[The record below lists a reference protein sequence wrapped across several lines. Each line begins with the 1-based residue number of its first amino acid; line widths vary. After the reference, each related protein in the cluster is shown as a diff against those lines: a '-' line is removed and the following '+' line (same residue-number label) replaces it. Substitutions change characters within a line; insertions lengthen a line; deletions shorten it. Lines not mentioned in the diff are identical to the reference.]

1 MQAKEETNVGPQG
14 GNTRLGRVWLVKL
27 PCLPL
32 PSILV
37 TLPTELFVDGAWRS
51 SACGRRL
58 TLINPANEEAFA
70 EVAAA
75 DAADVNVAVES
86 AQRAWE
92 SGWRDLTPGKRTEV
106 LFSVARKL
114 REQSE
119 ETAQLET
126 LQIGKP
132 IGDARDEAALGARV
146 FEYYAGAVSKFC
158 GQTIPV
164 ARGGFDFTLRQPM
177 GVVAAVVPWNF
188 PYPIACWKAAP
199 ALAAGNCVVLK
210 PASLSPLTA
219 LKLGELTHA
228 AGLPAGVLQVLP
240 GAGST
245 LGDAL
250 VTHPLVRKVS
260 FTGSTEVGRRI
271 MELAARDLKRIS
283 LELGGKSPNIV
294 FADAD
299 WERAAETS
307 PMSVFANSGQ
317 DCCARSRVLVERR
330 IYEGFVEK
338 FVAATRKLVVG
349 DPTDAGTQLGPLV
362 SAGQRATVE
371 EYLADAH
378 KRGSQFAWG
387 GRRPHGKGYYLEPT
401 VLLEVGRDDRC
412 WREEIFGP
420 VVCIRP
426 FDDEAEMIGEV
437 NGSPYGLSGSLWT
450 NDLRRALRVARAIE
464 SGVLS
469 INSHSSVHAEAPFGG
484 FKQSGI
490 GRDLGMTA
498 MEGYTELK
506 NVYVAE

>member
-1 MQAKEETNVGPQG
+1 PLLTWQIEHNNPPFPIPTSLPLFDRIHTARRRESAFRGDCYHGSSALFFAGDQSRTVQAAQARANFVSVFPCLKRFGDVSECRTRQFIEVPKQKLQQGLSAAGRLHKQAWYKWHQTFDMKCTERAGRVQAKEETNVGPQG

-92 SGWRDLTPGKRTEV
+92 SGWRALTPGKRTEV

-177 GVVAAVVPWNF
+177 GVVAAV
-188 PYPIACWKAAP
+188 
-199 ALAAGNCVVLK
+199 
-210 PASLSPLTA
+210 
-219 LKLGELTHA
+219 
-228 AGLPAGVLQVLP
+228 
-240 GAGST
+240 
-245 LGDAL
+245 
-250 VTHPLVRKVS
+250 
-260 FTGSTEVGRRI
+260 
-271 MELAARDLKRIS
+271 
-283 LELGGKSPNIV
+283 
-294 FADAD
+294 
-299 WERAAETS
+299 
-307 PMSVFANSGQ
+307 
-317 DCCARSRVLVERR
+317 
-330 IYEGFVEK
+330 
-338 FVAATRKLVVG
+338 
-349 DPTDAGTQLGPLV
+349 
-362 SAGQRATVE
+362 
-371 EYLADAH
+371 
-378 KRGSQFAWG
+378 
-387 GRRPHGKGYYLEPT
+387 
-401 VLLEVGRDDRC
+401 
-412 WREEIFGP
+412 
-420 VVCIRP
+420 
-426 FDDEAEMIGEV
+426 
-437 NGSPYGLSGSLWT
+437 
-450 NDLRRALRVARAIE
+450 
-464 SGVLS
+464 
-469 INSHSSVHAEAPFGG
+469 
-484 FKQSGI
+484 
-490 GRDLGMTA
+490 
-498 MEGYTELK
+498 
-506 NVYVAE
+506 